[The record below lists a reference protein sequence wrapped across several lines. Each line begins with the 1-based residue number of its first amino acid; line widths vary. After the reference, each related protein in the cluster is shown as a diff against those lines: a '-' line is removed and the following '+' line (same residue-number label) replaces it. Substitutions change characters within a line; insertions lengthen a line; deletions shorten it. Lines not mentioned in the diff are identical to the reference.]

1 MKLRIRY
8 FGSASDDAGTSEETI
23 EIPDG
28 TGIKSVHAKLS
39 EMHPAIGKR
48 WNNLLI
54 AVNQSYVSGNAVPQG
69 RYDIPVIVTPH
80 KAWLQ
85 HPS

>member
-1 MKLRIRY
+1 MKMRLRIRY

-28 TGIKSVHAKLS
+28 TGLKSVHDKLS

-54 AVNQSYVSGNAVPQG
+54 AVNQSYVSGDAAVKNGDEVAIFPAVSG
-69 RYDIPVIVTPH
+69 G
-80 KAWLQ
+80 
-85 HPS
+85 

>member
-1 MKLRIRY
+1 MKMRLRIRY

-28 TGIKSVHAKLS
+28 TGIKSVHDKLS

-54 AVNQSYVSGNAVPQG
+54 AVNQSYVSGDTAVKNGDEIAIFPAVSG
-69 RYDIPVIVTPH
+69 G
-80 KAWLQ
+80 
-85 HPS
+85 

>member
-1 MKLRIRY
+1 MKMRLRIRY

-28 TGIKSVHAKLS
+28 SDIKSVHDKLS

-54 AVNQSYVSGNAVPQG
+54 AVNQSYVSGDTAVKNGDEIAIFPAVSG
-69 RYDIPVIVTPH
+69 G
-80 KAWLQ
+80 
-85 HPS
+85 